1 MFIAAINSNRK
12 EKTFCTETQT
22 NKFERITCKYLQCKE
37 ETVAPIAIESE
48 IILSKKAKK
57 NKDEF
62 LLSLEGNLYKF
73 NFIFRNYSKHLF
85 QKLFSNPIRMIHLS
99 SN

>member
-57 NKDEF
+57 IKMSFYCLWREICTSSILYFETTQNIFFKNYF
-62 LLSLEGNLYKF
+62 QTPLE
-73 NFIFRNYSKHLF
+73 
-85 QKLFSNPIRMIHLS
+85 
-99 SN
+99 